1 MDQEAVSFAGLIGG
15 RLRGLRDRYGWSQD
29 DVAQAARWAGLGW
42 ARHTVAAIEGDSR
55 DVSAG
60 ELLALPLVLRFA
72 ALKTGRGPEQPLT
85 VLDLFPDDD
94 TSMVEIARGLSLDV
108 RTLRGLITGDAL
120 RDEARL
126 PAKSSTPREGER
138 EAERSAALALGAR
151 VSDVQE
157 AAERIWG
164 RTVTEERER
173 RLGERELGDP
183 AMTAARRR
191 TLRGRITRQLK
202 DELDPVI
209 RTSGHDLP
217 TTTVIGPPRSPEDEL
232 TSREREILGM
242 VAFGKSTAEIAE
254 HFKISAEDVKTVLQ
268 AIKAKLNAA
277 VGDAIVARTA
287 AETRAELL
295 KMGFSEDQIEEALA
309 GLSGEPGDTQQAQ
322 REKQDSGRRE
332 N

>member
-55 DVSAG
+55 DVSGG

-72 ALKTGRGPEQPLT
+72 TLKTGRGPEQPLT

-94 TSMVEIARGLSLDV
+94 ASMVEIARGLSLDV
-108 RTLRGLITGDAL
+108 RTLRGLITGQAL
-120 RDEARL
+120 RDEASL
-126 PAKSSTPREGER
+126 PAKSSTSREKEREG

-151 VSDVQE
+151 IADVQD
-157 AAERIWG
+157 AAERMWG

-173 RLGERELGDP
+173 RLGEREREDP
-183 AMTAARRR
+183 AMTTARRR

-202 DELDPVI
+202 DELAPVI

-217 TTTVIGPPRSPEDEL
+217 TTTVIGPVKESGASEGSPSDADEPVKRGGRARRVYAPRPVDVHADLRRQLSKLGLSEDRIE
-232 TSREREILGM
+232 
-242 VAFGKSTAEIAE
+242 
-254 HFKISAEDVKTVLQ
+254 
-268 AIKAKLNAA
+268 
-277 VGDAIVARTA
+277 
-287 AETRAELL
+287 ELL
-295 KMGFSEDQIEEALA
+295 APLDV
-309 GLSGEPGDTQQAQ
+309 EPGDTQQAQ
-322 REKQDSGRRE
+322 REVQDSGRKE
-332 N
+332 K